1 MRRTSWL
8 AVLVLCGGL
17 AVAGTFI
24 ACGVSPAVTV
34 VHLGPGEKSERI
46 QGDPLKL
53 KRSGQEAFTGL
64 RGGYHV
70 VRSLDDW
77 RAAWPGGGEP
87 PALPITLDVAR
98 SMLLLAAAESKDTAE
113 LHIDR
118 VVETADRVHVWVRET
133 KIGENCSPKLERAP
147 FDAVVSPRV
156 DKPVKFYV
164 DQVRG
169 DSCGEAPGV
178 SVQCRVNDTP
188 RWAAKVAAQPGDAID
203 CEMSAASRGK
213 FALIDNVLSLGELP
227 PGSSA
232 KLAYARGPGRGAF
245 TLDVFGAYT
254 VRAEAS
260 DEMGR
265 RSTASATID
274 ALPPKTND
282 VLVQLVWTNFDVSD
296 DPETF
301 PRVKLRA
308 FDGDTPPKAKTPKE
322 CSLDK
327 PRPELCEVKSHSA
340 YTQMKLKAS
349 DRRVPLEVVYLDERF
364 DKGPLVCV
372 QLYRDGARTGETCDR
387 AHRDA
392 DERWAVGV
400 VEMDSGVLASQPGS
414 AGAGDAGAADAGAAD
429 AGAGDAG
436 SGGKKPAPKK

>member
-1 MRRTSWL
+1 MRRTSCL
-8 AVLVLCGGL
+8 TVLVLCGGV
-17 AVAGTFI
+17 AVAGTFG
-24 ACGVSPAVTV
+24 ACAVSPAVTV
-34 VHLGPGEKSERI
+34 VHLGPSEKSDSI
-46 QGDPLKL
+46 KGDPLKL
-53 KRSGQEAFTGL
+53 KRSGQEAYAGL

-77 RAAWPGGGEP
+77 RAAWPGGSEP
-87 PALPITLDVAR
+87 PALPVTLDVAR
-98 SMLLLAAAESKDTAE
+98 SMLLLAAAEAKDTAE

-133 KIGENCSPKLERAP
+133 KFGENCSAKLERAP

-164 DQVRG
+164 DEVRA

-188 RWAAKVAAQPGDAID
+188 RWGAKLAAQPGDAID

-245 TLDVFGAYT
+245 TLDVFGAYS

-265 RSTASATID
+265 RSTAVATID
-274 ALPPKTND
+274 ALPPKTKD

-308 FDGDTPPKAKTPKE
+308 FESETSVKNKTPKE

-327 PRPELCEVKSHSA
+327 PHPELCEVKSHSA

-392 DERWAVGV
+392 DERWTVGV
-400 VEMDSGVLASQPGS
+400 VEMESGLLGLQ
-414 AGAGDAGAADAGAAD
+414 AGAGAADTGTGD

-436 SGGKKPAPKK
+436 DAGGAGGKKPAPKR